1 MAAFSGRCA
10 ASTAAAAAHAASLL
24 GASPDRLADI
34 VHAVVAHALAADT
47 GPYSGNRFPEDG
59 SREEYNLIVKNTF
72 LEAVSVKDLGSPRA
86 HSDAAVHRYSMA
98 TPPHSPRQGGAQC
111 LWQPGPE
118 SSPSPAR
125 GLDVSRITLDN
136 QELEKSAVETTSHHQ
151 VEGRNLLAAKWRAHE
166 DQLLDAA
173 VELFKERCTKEA
185 EAQRCLASISFEV
198 LTRDLEH
205 FPKRILMNQ
214 TFLVGG
220 WGGASA
226 EQWFY
231 ATHGFTKNYNPAT
244 PVLFAEMLESMMN
257 NFIKNVTLL
266 GFNTCARDAG
276 TWRVAV
282 TWEVCVPAVD
292 YSGTLRPLHLHRP
305 PEPPGLQDPQ
315 AMKDAIGRVEEKI
328 AELLQHEKDT
338 DPFFGV
344 RISRDTNG
352 VTFHGK
358 VVDIKIGAESMDR
371 FYIIRYDDGDRED
384 LTAVEVAAAAENAE
398 DFLLG
403 TDLTIRS

>member
-1 MAAFSGRCA
+1 M
-10 ASTAAAAAHAASLL
+10 
-24 GASPDRLADI
+24 D
-34 VHAVVAHALAADT
+34 
-47 GPYSGNRFPEDG
+47 
-59 SREEYNLIVKNTF
+59 
-72 LEAVSVKDLGSPRA
+72 
-86 HSDAAVHRYSMA
+86 
-98 TPPHSPRQGGAQC
+98 
-111 LWQPGPE
+111 
-118 SSPSPAR
+118 
-125 GLDVSRITLDN
+125 
-136 QELEKSAVETTSHHQ
+136 
-151 VEGRNLLAAKWRAHE
+151 
-166 DQLLDAA
+166 
-173 VELFKERCTKEA
+173 
-185 EAQRCLASISFEV
+185 
-198 LTRDLEH
+198 
-205 FPKRILMNQ
+205 
-214 TFLVGG
+214 
-220 WGGASA
+220 
-226 EQWFY
+226 
-231 ATHGFTKNYNPAT
+231 
-244 PVLFAEMLESMMN
+244 

-292 YSGTLRPLHLHRP
+292 FSGTLRPLHLHRP

-384 LTAVEVAAAAENAE
+384 LTAVEVAAAAENAD